1 MLVFHEGH
9 ACNTMCM
16 KEAAVAAKISAIRE
30 ICMVSDALFI
40 SFGFLKF

>member
-1 MLVFHEGH
+1 
-9 ACNTMCM
+9 MCM

-30 ICMVSDALFI
+30 TGGISDVLFI